1 MKKNR
6 IILTLCL
13 ITLLTCV
20 TACKN
25 NDDKSTT
32 ISLPVAT
39 ANPNITHPEGR
50 FYTVNNDE
58 LMADGGLTVL
68 GEDFLKI
75 MVAGEEIE
83 FALSKNAMEEI
94 AVYNKDKKNPKIM
107 RGTML
112 EIRYTKRNL
121 IYVAESIGIINA
133 N

>member
-1 MKKNR
+1 MKKNW
-6 IILTLCL
+6 IVLALCL
-13 ITLLTCV
+13 TTLVTCA

-25 NDDKSTT
+25 KNESNV
-32 ISLPVAT
+32 IPLPVAT

-50 FYTVNNDE
+50 FYVVNKDE

-75 MVAGEEIE
+75 MVEGKEIE
-83 FALSKNAMEEI
+83 FALSKKAMDEI
-94 AVYNKDKKNPKIM
+94 AVFNKDKKNPQIM

-112 EIRYTKRNL
+112 EIRYTKQNL
-121 IYVAESIGIINA
+121 VYVAESIGIVNA

>member
-6 IILTLCL
+6 IALTLCL
-13 ITLLTCV
+13 ITLVTCV

-25 NDDKSTT
+25 DDKNAT

-39 ANPNITHPEGR
+39 ANPDITRPEGK
-50 FYTVNNDE
+50 FYTVNKDE
-58 LMADGGLTVL
+58 LMADGGLTAL

-75 MVAGEEIE
+75 MVEGKEIE

-94 AVYNKDKKNPKIM
+94 AIYNKDRKNPQIM

>member
-6 IILTLCL
+6 IVLTLCL
-13 ITLLTCV
+13 ITLVTCM

-25 NDDKSTT
+25 EDKNTT

-39 ANPNITHPEGR
+39 ANPDITRPEGR
-50 FYTVNNDE
+50 FYTVNKDE
-58 LMADGGLTVL
+58 LMAEGGLTAL

-75 MVAGEEIE
+75 MVEGKEVE

-112 EIRYTKRNL
+112 DIRYTKRNL
-121 IYVAESIGIINA
+121 VYVAESIGIINA

>member
-1 MKKNR
+1 MRHNV
-6 IILTLCL
+6 IASMLCL
-13 ITLLTCV
+13 ITLLTCM
-20 TACKN
+20 TACKKN
-25 NDDKSTT
+25 EDKSTT

-39 ANPNITHPEGR
+39 ANPNITRPEGR
-50 FYTVNNDE
+50 FYTVNKDE
-58 LMADGGLTVL
+58 LMADGGLTAL

-75 MVAGEEIE
+75 MVEGEEIE

-94 AVYNKDKKNPKIM
+94 AVYNKDKKNPQIM

-121 IYVAESIGIINA
+121 VYVAESIGIINA